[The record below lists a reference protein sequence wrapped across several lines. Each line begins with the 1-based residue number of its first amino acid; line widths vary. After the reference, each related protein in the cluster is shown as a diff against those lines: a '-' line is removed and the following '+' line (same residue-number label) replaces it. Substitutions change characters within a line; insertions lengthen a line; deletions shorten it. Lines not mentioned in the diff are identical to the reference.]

1 MDDGSLDPLLDQLK
15 AAAREFSDD
24 DDGVAKILATMA
36 ADVQR
41 AQRSILP
48 IFPVIHHSPA
58 SAVHMV
64 RYLRERAP
72 KLIFIELCEDL
83 IGLVDL
89 LRDCTL
95 PVALQAFA
103 GETRGFPPE
112 WSPLSVVAPLTE
124 FSAEYQAIA
133 YALQHP
139 DVELVFVDRSVDHVF
154 QWSERDDPEVPVDD
168 PEEDDDEDEEDRL
181 HGAAVGIQIGSV
193 VPTFSDFRDFLLQNA
208 RMSRFEEWV
217 DLYIEEPT
225 IGANT
230 ATYRQILF
238 LVGSLFR
245 RLGSTA
251 HSREVIRKRDRYM
264 WTRIKEALEQRDVP
278 PQRAVFL
285 CGAAHTV
292 DDDCPEFGLES
303 DARFEIPE
311 PSGTRWLHGFIPS
324 SYGAI
329 EHQFGHARGTVA
341 LAESRWKKAQATWSL
356 QPFTILK
363 KSKKPPK
370 RIKKAKPPVQLSL
383 DLVLS
388 QAPQLAEADAEELL
402 GWCTGIVGAARSNRY
417 LASTADAIAIY
428 ETSILLAR
436 IRSRRRPSPYDFID
450 AAETCLEKG
459 RPPGR
464 RNVRQLCT
472 RMLGGDRVGQ
482 VGYASSPPLVQDVY
496 DRLAILGITAKTRK
510 NTRVLLDFTA
520 EPQKRPASK
529 LLWRLHWLLPG
540 SRVAHPIMGELK
552 LGMSPRQESWDVKLH
567 GAAQAAVMQLS
578 FEGVTVEQV
587 LERRLSESAFGADAR
602 TVTAL
607 LAVEGSLMLLDSPRL
622 TAMLGR
628 RAVALLGGE
637 LGAQDAPEI
646 FDRIQRLV
654 HHYRATTGTPDWL
667 SDFVATGYQH
677 YSTQMPEGFGDRG
690 TSPEQLAAML
700 SFVFTLESLAL
711 TMGCSRSQ
719 LVIAIEH
726 ASTTAVEPEKLGL
739 LWAAEWLVQLKDE
752 DAVRRA
758 FFRILDHPL
767 GRSAFPRYLSGFL
780 QALGFAPRIAP
791 LGVELLGRAF
801 GELPDAVLLPW
812 IPALLSELRPRIH
825 DVLPALFTEVART
838 LPRNLAQLD
847 AWEAPWTTDHPAEA
861 AATTAP
867 GDAPAAAA
875 LSPGQAA
882 AAALLAAQPTTL
894 DALAELLGVAPI
906 WPEADAKAP
915 PAAGAPAPA
924 GSARAGSGQAGGGQ
938 AGGSEAAAALLAA
951 HPATLQAVSALLE
964 GGS

>member
-1 MDDGSLDPLLDQLK
+1 MADDALDPLLDQLK
-15 AAAREFSDD
+15 AAAEAFSDD
-24 DDGVAKILATMA
+24 DEGVAKILATMA

-41 AQRSILP
+41 ARSSILP

-72 KLIFIELCEDL
+72 RLVFIELCEDL
-83 IGLVDL
+83 RGLVGL
-89 LRDCTL
+89 LQNCTL

-103 GETRGFPPE
+103 GEIQGFPLE
-112 WSPLSVVAPLTE
+112 WSPLSVVAPITE

-133 YALQHP
+133 YALQDP
-139 DVELVFVDRSVDHVF
+139 EVELIFVDRSVDHVF
-154 QWSERDDPEVPVDD
+154 QWSDRDDPELPEDD
-168 PEEDDDEDEEDRL
+168 PDEEEDEEDRL
-181 HGAAVGIQIGSV
+181 HGAAVGIQIGDV
-193 VPTFSDFRDFLLQNA
+193 VPTFADFRDFLLQNA

-230 ATYRQILF
+230 ATYREILF

-251 HSREVIRKRDRYM
+251 HSREAIRRRDRYM
-264 WTRIKEALEQRDVP
+264 WTRIKEAMAEREVP
-278 PQRAVFL
+278 PERAVFI

-303 DARFEIPE
+303 DARLEISA
-311 PSGTRWLHGFIPS
+311 PSGTRWLYGFIPS

-341 LAESRWKKAQATWSL
+341 LAETRWRKALETWNL
-356 QPFTILK
+356 QPFTLK
-363 KSKKPPK
+363 GAGKAPG

-383 DLVLS
+383 EMVLS
-388 QAPQLAEADAEELL
+388 QAPHLADADAEELL
-402 GWCTGIVGAARSNRY
+402 GWCIGIVASARKNRY

-436 IRSRRRPSPYDFID
+436 IRSRRRPSPHDFID
-450 AAETCLEKG
+450 AAEACLEKG

-464 RNVRQLCT
+464 RDVRQLCSK
-472 RMLGGDRVGQ
+472 MLGGDRVGQ
-482 VGYASSPPLVQDVY
+482 VGYASSPPLVQDIY
-496 DRLAILGITAKTRK
+496 DRLAILRITAKTRK
-510 NTRVLLDFTA
+510 NTRVLLDFSS
-520 EPQKRPASK
+520 EPEKREASK
-529 LLWRLHWLLPG
+529 LLWRLNWLIPG
-540 SRVAHPIMGELK
+540 SQVAHPIMGELK

-607 LAVEGSLMLLDSPRL
+607 HAVEVSLMLLDSPRM
-622 TAMLGR
+622 TATLGR
-628 RAVALLGGE
+628 RSVALLTHE
-637 LGAQDAPEI
+637 IGAKDAPEI

-654 HHYRATTGTPDWL
+654 HHYRATTGTPEWL

-690 TSPEQLAAML
+690 TSPEELAATL

-726 ASTTAVEPEKLGL
+726 ASTTAAEPEKLGL

-752 DAVRRA
+752 DAVRRS
-758 FFRILDHPL
+758 FFQILDHPL

-812 IPALLSELRPRIH
+812 IPSLLSELRPRIH
-825 DVLPALFTEVART
+825 DVLPTLFTEVART
-838 LPRNLAQLD
+838 LPPDLSQLD
-847 AWEAPWTTDHPAEA
+847 TWEAPWAHPIPTA
-861 AATTAP
+861 AP
-867 GDAPAAAA
+867 GPDEPGGAEGVSPAGAGPAPQPA
-875 LSPGQAA
+875 QA
-882 AAALLAAQPTTL
+882 AAALLAAQPATL
-894 DALAELLGVAPI
+894 DSLAVLLGVPAS
-906 WPEADAKAP
+906 WPEPSRAP
-915 PAAGAPAPA
+915 GGPAVGGAVAP
-924 GSARAGSGQAGGGQ
+924 SAPTTGGGR
-938 AGGSEAAAALLAA
+938 GAAAALLAA
-951 HPATLQAVSALLE
+951 HPATLQAVCALLA
-964 GGS
+964 G